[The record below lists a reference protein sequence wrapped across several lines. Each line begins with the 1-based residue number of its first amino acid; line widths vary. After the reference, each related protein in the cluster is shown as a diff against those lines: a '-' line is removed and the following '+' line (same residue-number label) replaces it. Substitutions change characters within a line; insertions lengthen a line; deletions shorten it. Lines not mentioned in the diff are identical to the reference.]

1 MTEVKLYIKTLK
13 GRITEIYISL
23 DSKIGKGKEK
33 WKDADKSNNNYD
45 PQWKFG
51 STVLK
56 DDRTFNDYGI
66 EEEDNITTNE
76 RAEGGKK

>member
-13 GRITEIYISL
+13 NRITEIHISL
-23 DSKIGKGKEK
+23 DSKISKGKEK
-33 WKDADKSNNNYD
+33 WKEADKSKNNYD

-51 STVLK
+51 SMVLK

-76 RAEGGKK
+76 RNEGGKK